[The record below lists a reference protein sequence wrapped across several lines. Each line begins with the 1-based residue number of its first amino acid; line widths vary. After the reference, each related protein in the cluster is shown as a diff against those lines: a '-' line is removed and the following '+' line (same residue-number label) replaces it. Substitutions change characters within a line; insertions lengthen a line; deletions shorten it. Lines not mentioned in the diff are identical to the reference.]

1 MLYPDL
7 VNKNVILT
15 GCNRGIGKETLTQFS
30 NNGSNCFACI
40 RKNNSEFTNFC
51 KTLEKKNKKKIHIV
65 EFDLLNIEEIKEG
78 LQKVFS
84 VFDKIDVLVN
94 NAGIVKN
101 SLFLMTSQKD
111 LQEMFQI
118 NFFSQDYLTQLV
130 SKKMIT
136 KKSGNIIFLS
146 SSSAK
151 NADFGR
157 FSYSCSKS
165 SIETLSKTLSK
176 ELASY
181 NIRVNSVSPGLV
193 NTSMTKNF
201 IKEKE
206 LKNEINKTLA
216 KKMADTQDVT
226 NLILFLASSKS
237 NYINGSNLPIDSGL

>member
-1 MLYPDL
+1 
-7 VNKNVILT
+7 
-15 GCNRGIGKETLTQFS
+15 
-30 NNGSNCFACI
+30 
-40 RKNNSEFTNFC
+40 
-51 KTLEKKNKKKIHIV
+51 
-65 EFDLLNIEEIKEG
+65 
-78 LQKVFS
+78 
-84 VFDKIDVLVN
+84 
-94 NAGIVKN
+94 
-101 SLFLMTSQKD
+101 MTSQKD

-118 NFFSQDYLTQLV
+118 NFFSQVYLTQLV

-193 NTSMTKNF
+193 KTSMTKNF
-201 IKEKE
+201 MKEKE
-206 LKNEINKTLA
+206 LKNERNKTLA